1 MNCQDCRAQVCKA
14 FEFVDGSVPQVIK
27 ERPLYCKAGYEASYK
42 AICLKCD
49 IFVQM
54 DCRPDDHKVC
64 AKYKKEV
71 NKKFITRDNPFNN
84 PFAALKEAL

>member
-14 FEFVDGSVPQVIK
+14 FEFVDGNVPQVIK
-27 ERPLYCKAGYEASYK
+27 EMPLYCKAGYEASYK

-54 DCRPDDHKVC
+54 ECEGKYIFRIHESCAGHFRDDKVRHLWRPD
-64 AKYKKEV
+64 
-71 NKKFITRDNPFNN
+71 
-84 PFAALKEAL
+84 